1 MSKQPEETDYQRRQK
16 ELIQMQIQIQN
27 DMITQKK
34 EESKTAIEAA
44 VIQQF
49 GNNIN
54 VLDIKV
60 EDNFDIDNI

>member
-1 MSKQPEETDYQRRQK
+1 
-16 ELIQMQIQIQN
+16 
-27 DMITQKK
+27 MIAQKK

>member
-1 MSKQPEETDYQRRQK
+1 M
-16 ELIQMQIQIQN
+16 MA
-27 DMITQKK
+27 QKK
-34 EESKTAIEAA
+34 EESKTAIEAV
-44 VIQQF
+44 VIQKF